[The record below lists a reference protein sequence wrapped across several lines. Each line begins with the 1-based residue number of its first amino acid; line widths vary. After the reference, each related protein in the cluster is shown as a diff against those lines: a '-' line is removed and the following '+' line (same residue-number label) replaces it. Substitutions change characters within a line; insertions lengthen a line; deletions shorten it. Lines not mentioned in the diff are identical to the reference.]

1 MYNLIKVLRKITE
14 EENYKIISSIDLTKN
29 PSEDNKKEFIK
40 KLRTGN
46 KVKLFSIFPWK
57 DPEISI
63 VSVKKGEDVILYN
76 GTKLSAIN
84 LNDLWS
90 KIEKIK

>member
-1 MYNLIKVLRKITE
+1 MYDLIKNLIKIREDEK
-14 EENYKIISSIDLTKN
+14 YKIIMSIDLTKN

-40 KLRTGN
+40 NLRAGN

-57 DPEISI
+57 DPEIS
-63 VSVKKGEDVILYN
+63 VVNVKKGEDVILHN
-76 GTKLSAIN
+76 GIKLSAIN
-84 LNDLWS
+84 LKDLWS